1 MGYKCSFMDNELY
14 TAQDVN
20 ERFSCFLS
28 EGVALGE
35 SGNTLRDLNDLT
47 KNLASGGVMKDSC
60 KVVCENGVYK
70 ISQGSCFMQDGSA
83 ITFDQEGYLLDVTPY
98 VHQYVYLM
106 RNEPHNTID
115 IVCSQEE
122 PPASAIRLA
131 EITDGG
137 SIYDK
142 RQYAKLNMN
151 STQEGTMKTF
161 YNEFYYS
168 EDFQPIENDA
178 GTGNLSYIIIW
189 YGYYGLGEGSTDVD
203 CSGRCIRVVNDDA
216 PMEFNI
222 VDIMG
227 NTRFRFNVTKSGN
240 ILKTSIVPT
249 SRTKDYAI
257 CFGVI

>member
-1 MGYKCSFMDNELY
+1 
-14 TAQDVN
+14 
-20 ERFSCFLS
+20 
-28 EGVALGE
+28 
-35 SGNTLRDLNDLT
+35 
-47 KNLASGGVMKDSC
+47 
-60 KVVCENGVYK
+60 
-70 ISQGSCFMQDGSA
+70 
-83 ITFDQEGYLLDVTPY
+83 
-98 VHQYVYLM
+98 
-106 RNEPHNTID
+106 
-115 IVCSQEE
+115 VCSQEE

-161 YNEFYYS
+161 YNEFYYR

-189 YGYYGLGEGSTDVD
+189 YGYYGLGEGSRDVD
-203 CSGRCIRVVNDDA
+203 CSGRCIRVVNDYA